1 MCATLANPVVSV
13 QPWSHV
19 QLCCVCTTLLCMY
32 DSVVYVR
39 PCCVCMTLLCMYH
52 TGLMYD
58 SVVYIRPCCVCV
70 ALVDPVVD
78 MSPEHNLTSGV

>member
-1 MCATLANPVVSV
+1 
-13 QPWSHV
+13 
-19 QLCCVCTTLLCMY
+19 
-32 DSVVYVR
+32 
-39 PCCVCMTLLCMYH
+39 MTLLCMYH